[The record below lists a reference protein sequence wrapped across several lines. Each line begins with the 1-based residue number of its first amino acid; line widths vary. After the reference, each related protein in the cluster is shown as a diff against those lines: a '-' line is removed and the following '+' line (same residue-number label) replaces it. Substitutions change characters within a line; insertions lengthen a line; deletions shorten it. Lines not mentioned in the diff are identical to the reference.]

1 MILVDL
7 PRVFDTLDHWVLL
20 EKMKYFGFRTFVIKQ
35 FDSYLSNKKFLV
47 TIDDVY
53 SEAGTLKYDVP
64 QGSIF
69 GPLLFLV

>member
-20 EKMKYFGFRTFVIKQ
+20 EKMKYFSFRTFVIKQ
-35 FDSYLSNKKFLV
+35 FDSYLSNKNFLV
-47 TIDDVY
+47 TIDNVY

-64 QGSIF
+64 QGSIL
-69 GPLLFLV
+69 GPLLFLL